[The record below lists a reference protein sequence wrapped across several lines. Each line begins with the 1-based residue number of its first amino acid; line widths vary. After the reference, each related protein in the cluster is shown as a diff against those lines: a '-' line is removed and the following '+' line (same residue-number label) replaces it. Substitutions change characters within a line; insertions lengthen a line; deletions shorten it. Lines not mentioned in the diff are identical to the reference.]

1 MMSKKTFTG
10 TPKPGK
16 QPTPEEITS
25 FEESGRATSPDSSRM
40 GFTETQAVVFT
51 DKRDHGNPEMR
62 EAVMPETQK
71 HRNLQLWE
79 FDIDESLEREA
90 GETERLVR
98 LTIDLPETAHT
109 RFKAACAASRRKMVQ
124 EVRNFIERRT
134 VQLEADARGEHPIQ

>member
-1 MMSKKTFTG
+1 MSKKTFTG

-16 QPTPEEITS
+16 QPTLEEIDS
-25 FEESGRATSPDSSRM
+25 FEESGCATSPDASRM
-40 GFTETQAVVFT
+40 RFTETQAVVFT
-51 DKRDHGNPEMR
+51 DNRDRVNPEMR
-62 EAVMPETQK
+62 ESVKPETQK

-79 FDIDESLEREA
+79 CDVDESLECEA

-124 EVRNFIERRT
+124 EVRSFIERRT
-134 VQLEADARGEHPIQ
+134 VQLEADAKGEHPIQ